1 MNCLTNVV
9 NNCMKIF
16 TIIIFT
22 CIFVSC
28 SYNKLVKSYKTP
40 QIDNSNIHVVVPM
53 SIKPAPITNNNTSVA
68 SQKTHPSSVKYTDTN
83 MVAVILGLIVML
95 LAFLPLVLMYI
106 SLSIEYIGDIISK
119 IYNRYK

>member
-1 MNCLTNVV
+1 
-9 NNCMKIF
+9 MKII
-16 TIIIFT
+16 TIIILT
-22 CIFVSC
+22 CIYTSC

-53 SIKPAPITNNNTSVA
+53 SITPDSTIRNNTSVTPHKI
-68 SQKTHPSSVKYTDTN
+68 QPNSVKYTDTN
-83 MVAVILGLIVML
+83 MVAAILGLIVML

-106 SLSIEYIGDIISK
+106 SLLIEYIKDTTSK